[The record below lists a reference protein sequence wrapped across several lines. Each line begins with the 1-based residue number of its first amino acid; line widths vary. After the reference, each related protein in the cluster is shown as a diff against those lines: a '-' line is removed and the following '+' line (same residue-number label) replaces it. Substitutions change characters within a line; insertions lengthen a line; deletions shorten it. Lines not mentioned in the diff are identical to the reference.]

1 MQGIRFLRQPS
12 SEPNDLADKTAGTG
26 TEQEGR
32 EEGTEE
38 DRLLD
43 SPQWR
48 DSLSQ
53 TTFTLK
59 QNSNPRHDHRTF
71 AERANPEEEAERGQS
86 VSQRRASEQ
95 VRG

>member
-1 MQGIRFLRQPS
+1 MQGTRFLRQPS
-12 SEPNDLADKTAGTG
+12 SEPDDLADKTAGTG

-48 DSLSQ
+48 GSLSNDIYSQ
-53 TTFTLK
+53 TKF
-59 QNSNPRHDHRTF
+59 
-71 AERANPEEEAERGQS
+71 
-86 VSQRRASEQ
+86 
-95 VRG
+95 